1 MVARAV
7 AEVRET
13 FLVEHY
19 RPGFT
24 VGEFRQWAARVHD
37 AAVELA
43 GEGRHVR
50 YLRSVIVPADES
62 LFCVLE
68 AAGEELVRETYAR
81 AGIPF
86 ERLSAVIPEGDRAW
100 TATDDVVESFVA
112 RASAERMDVE
122 RLPDQ
127 P

>member
-7 AEVRET
+7 AEARET

-19 RPGFT
+19 RPGHT
-24 VGEFRQWAARVHD
+24 LGELRQWAARVRV

-43 GEGRHVR
+43 REGSQVR

-68 AAGEELVRETYAR
+68 AAGEELVRATYAR

-86 ERLSAVIPEGDRAW
+86 ERLSTVIPEGERSWAAITDRARQE
-100 TATDDVVESFVA
+100 DE
-112 RASAERMDVE
+112 
-122 RLPDQ
+122 
-127 P
+127 